1 MRSNYW
7 YGTVLENSQDTA
19 FNAHGVNSFALIEPV
34 SGSFANPA
42 GHTQLRNVS
51 WVVLSAESGRAAI
64 NEKMQAVWAK
74 EIVEIAAAN
83 GTPVF
88 VRNNLRDQWLPGA
101 PQEYPAELLREN
113 ANTSDEYRAY
123 HYGRCPICG
132 QESPTREM
140 LALMVRVGR
149 TAPRRL
155 WYVHR
160 PCLEHHAQIW
170 GGADTLDAII
180 EEMTARQKA

>member
-1 MRSNYW
+1 MLS
-7 YGTVLENSQDTA
+7 GIADESQAAELEKLFT
-19 FNAHGVNSFALIEPV
+19 
-34 SGSFANPA
+34 
-42 GHTQLRNVS
+42 
-51 WVVLSAESGRAAI
+51 
-64 NEKMQAVWAK
+64 
-74 EIVEIAAAN
+74 
-83 GTPVF
+83 
-88 VRNNLRDQWLPGA
+88 
-101 PQEYPAELLREN
+101 PAELLREN

-123 HYGRCPICG
+123 HYGRCPMCG